1 MKPLSIDYDAYRY
14 FQPEGYDAFLER
26 KAKGRGDKLPLTIA
40 MLYQA
45 IKAQR
50 WKTQML
56 ESL

>member
-1 MKPLSIDYDAYRY
+1 MRSSNAKP
-14 FQPEGYDAFLER
+14 
-26 KAKGRGDKLPLTIA
+26 GRGDKLPLAIA

-50 WKTQML
+50 WETRML